1 MDGFFET
8 LGEAVGTFIRF
19 IVENIG
25 AVFSALGSIISSF
38 ITGLSNALGVTPSLL
53 SIVVLVI
60 GLWLLYLGIRAFMR
74 KSFIAG
80 IIWLLL
86 GLWLLSGLIS

>member
-1 MDGFFET
+1 VDGFFET

-19 IVENIG
+19 IVENLGALLSAMGGIIG
-25 AVFSALGSIISSF
+25 SF

-53 SIVVLVI
+53 SLVVLLL
-60 GLWLLYLGIRAFMR
+60 GLWLLYVGCRAFVR

>member
-19 IVENIG
+19 IVENLG
-25 AVFSALGSIISSF
+25 ALFSAMGGIIGSF
-38 ITGLSNALGVTPSLL
+38 INGLSNALGVTPSLL
-53 SIVVLVI
+53 TIAVMLL
-60 GLWLLYLGIRAFMR
+60 GLWLLYLGVRAFSR
-74 KSFIAG
+74 KSFIGG
-80 IIWLLL
+80 IIWFLL